1 MNFISR
7 SSYQKLIKPCAVKWC
22 GICKQ
27 LKKKLLK
34 LYSANDLTMAS
45 VDTELI
51 PSLRDEFENRAGI
64 IQTVSSTMEND
75 FFEPKKVLFMEWNLF
90 QHCYYLMDRI
100 SFNRFL
106 LANFLLSNK
115 WLMIILLTTNQNVEK
130 TNLNSYGQC
139 KFSYATPPPSSE
151 LISGDRFWLFS
162 YVP

>member
-64 IQTVSSTMEND
+64 IQTVSSTTMEND
-75 FFEPKKVLFMEWNLF
+75 FFEPKKVLFME
-90 QHCYYLMDRI
+90 
-100 SFNRFL
+100 
-106 LANFLLSNK
+106 
-115 WLMIILLTTNQNVEK
+115 
-130 TNLNSYGQC
+130 
-139 KFSYATPPPSSE
+139 
-151 LISGDRFWLFS
+151 
-162 YVP
+162 